1 MAIQKRRDA
10 ATISFSGE
18 DILRR
23 SDDLAGIATDKQIRT
38 LRNRDG
44 TLGVLPEGE
53 AGHSERGGLL
63 LNAAGIGQDQ
73 RGSAEEA
80 EEIEIAD
87 GRNNEKVRMV
97 ANTYLGEA
105 LLGAR

>member
-1 MAIQKRRDA
+1 MAIPKRRDA
-10 ATISFSGE
+10 ATLSFSGE

-63 LNAAGIGQDQ
+63 LDAAGIGQDQ
-73 RGSAEEA
+73 RGSGDEA
-80 EEIEIAD
+80 DEIEIAD
-87 GRNNEKVRMV
+87 GRNDGKLGRV
-97 ANTYLGEA
+97 AKT
-105 LLGAR
+105 LLG